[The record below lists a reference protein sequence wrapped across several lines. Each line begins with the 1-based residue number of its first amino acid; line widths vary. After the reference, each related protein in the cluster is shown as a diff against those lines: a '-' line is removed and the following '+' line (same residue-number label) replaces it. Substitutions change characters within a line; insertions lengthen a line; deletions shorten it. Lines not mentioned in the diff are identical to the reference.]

1 MTNEPWEAG
10 KREGNRGTA
19 EEETSFEEKSERGT
33 RVCDCVGSS
42 CSRKFQWPT

>member
-19 EEETSFEEKSERGT
+19 EEETSFEKKEK
-33 RVCDCVGSS
+33 RVCDCVGPS
-42 CSRKFQWPT
+42 CSVKFQWPT